1 MRRWQYLGPGPV
13 RRHVHDL
20 HPRAVGHRALG
31 DLDGGLTGGQ
41 QAGQW
46 CAAQPGGPRLHGDH
60 SRSGYLQV
68 LSAAAVESALG
79 DQAAPRPGRQAGEPE
94 RLCGLQ
100 LVGQEGRHRTAAPV
114 GAVVSAA
121 DHSRAVEQRG
131 QRFGG
136 RLRRGVDVRRDE
148 REALRA
154 EGGRVPQRLV
164 LVTADID
171 APSEAIAE
179 ALAPQLDGAAVVCC
193 GDYSADRG
201 SGSVPAFLAHQ
212 LEAAQAL
219 GLTGLTPRTP
229 GCLIAQRRLDGG
241 RREHLQVTAPAVISV
256 EPGAA
261 RLRRASL
268 SGLLAAREADI
279 EVAEGAVTHGSRVQV
294 MSTAPYRPRPKM
306 LPPPHDPL
314 PRARLLALTGAL
326 TERTLPRVVR
336 ASCDEAAD
344 ELISYLKDKGYLT

>member
-1 MRRWQYLGPGPV
+1 MTEPGFIAAVLKWVDLRPDVDPLEGTVRHDDRTSGFSLADAAALECALLLGEAWQLPVAAITAGPPGAQ
-13 RRHVHDL
+13 
-20 HPRAVGHRALG
+20 AVLR
-31 DLDGGLTGGQ
+31 D
-41 QAGQW
+41 
-46 CAAQPGGPRLHGDH
+46 AAAFGPR
-60 SRSGYLQV
+60 
-68 LSAAAVESALG
+68 
-79 DQAAPRPGRQAGEPE
+79 
-94 RLCGLQ
+94 
-100 LVGQEGRHRTAAPV
+100 
-114 GAVVSAA
+114 
-121 DHSRAVEQRG
+121 
-131 QRFGG
+131 
-136 RLRRGVDVRRDE
+136 
-148 REALRA
+148 
-154 EGGRVPQRLV
+154 RLV

-179 ALAPQLDGAAVVCC
+179 ALAPLLDGAAVVCC

-268 SGLLAAREADI
+268 SGLLAAREAVI

-326 TERTLPRVVR
+326 TERTPPRVVR

>member
-1 MRRWQYLGPGPV
+1 MSEPGFIAAALKWVDLRPDVDPLAGTVRHDDRTSGFSLADAAALECALLLGEAWQLPVAAITAGPP
-13 RRHVHDL
+13 
-20 HPRAVGHRALG
+20 
-31 DLDGGLTGGQ
+31 
-41 QAGQW
+41 
-46 CAAQPGGPRLHGDH
+46 AAQG
-60 SRSGYLQV
+60 V
-68 LSAAAVESALG
+68 LRDAAA
-79 DQAAPRPGRQAGEPE
+79 
-94 RLCGLQ
+94 
-100 LVGQEGRHRTAAPV
+100 
-114 GAVVSAA
+114 
-121 DHSRAVEQRG
+121 
-131 QRFGG
+131 FG
-136 RLRRGVDVRRDE
+136 
-148 REALRA
+148 
-154 EGGRVPQRLV
+154 PQRLAF
-164 LVTADID
+164 VTADID
-171 APSEAIAE
+171 APSEATAE
-179 ALAPQLDGAAVVCC
+179 ALAPLLDGAAVVCC

-268 SGLLAAREADI
+268 SGLLAAREAVI

>member
-1 MRRWQYLGPGPV
+1 MSEPGFIAAVLKWVDLRPDVDPLEGTVRHDDRTSGFSLADAAALECALLLGEAWQLPVAAITAGPPGAQ
-13 RRHVHDL
+13 
-20 HPRAVGHRALG
+20 AVLR
-31 DLDGGLTGGQ
+31 D
-41 QAGQW
+41 
-46 CAAQPGGPRLHGDH
+46 AAAFGPR
-60 SRSGYLQV
+60 
-68 LSAAAVESALG
+68 
-79 DQAAPRPGRQAGEPE
+79 
-94 RLCGLQ
+94 
-100 LVGQEGRHRTAAPV
+100 
-114 GAVVSAA
+114 
-121 DHSRAVEQRG
+121 
-131 QRFGG
+131 
-136 RLRRGVDVRRDE
+136 
-148 REALRA
+148 
-154 EGGRVPQRLV
+154 RLV

-179 ALAPQLDGAAVVCC
+179 ALAPLLDGAAVVCC

-268 SGLLAAREADI
+268 SGLLAAREAVI

-326 TERTLPRVVR
+326 TERTPPRVVR

>member
-1 MRRWQYLGPGPV
+1 MAAITAGPPGAQ
-13 RRHVHDL
+13 
-20 HPRAVGHRALG
+20 AVLR
-31 DLDGGLTGGQ
+31 D
-41 QAGQW
+41 
-46 CAAQPGGPRLHGDH
+46 AAAFGPR
-60 SRSGYLQV
+60 
-68 LSAAAVESALG
+68 
-79 DQAAPRPGRQAGEPE
+79 
-94 RLCGLQ
+94 
-100 LVGQEGRHRTAAPV
+100 
-114 GAVVSAA
+114 
-121 DHSRAVEQRG
+121 
-131 QRFGG
+131 
-136 RLRRGVDVRRDE
+136 
-148 REALRA
+148 
-154 EGGRVPQRLV
+154 RLV

-179 ALAPQLDGAAVVCC
+179 ALAPLLDGAAVVCC

-268 SGLLAAREADI
+268 SGLLAAREAVI

-294 MSTAPYRPRPKM
+294 MSTAPYRPRPKV

-326 TERTLPRVVR
+326 TERTPPRVVS
-336 ASCDEAAD
+336 APCDEAAD
-344 ELISYLKDKGYLT
+344 ELIGYLKDKGYLT

>member
-1 MRRWQYLGPGPV
+1 MTEPGFIAAVLKWVDLRPDVDPLEGTVRHDDRTSGFSLADAAALECALLLGEAWQLPVAAITAGPPGAQ
-13 RRHVHDL
+13 
-20 HPRAVGHRALG
+20 AVLR
-31 DLDGGLTGGQ
+31 D
-41 QAGQW
+41 
-46 CAAQPGGPRLHGDH
+46 AAAFGPR
-60 SRSGYLQV
+60 
-68 LSAAAVESALG
+68 
-79 DQAAPRPGRQAGEPE
+79 
-94 RLCGLQ
+94 
-100 LVGQEGRHRTAAPV
+100 
-114 GAVVSAA
+114 
-121 DHSRAVEQRG
+121 
-131 QRFGG
+131 
-136 RLRRGVDVRRDE
+136 
-148 REALRA
+148 
-154 EGGRVPQRLV
+154 RLV
-164 LVTADID
+164 LIAADID

-179 ALAPQLDGAAVVCC
+179 ALAPLLDGAAVVCC

-268 SGLLAAREADI
+268 SGLLAAREAVI

>member
-1 MRRWQYLGPGPV
+1 MTEPGFIAAVLKWVDLRPDVDPLEGTVRHDDRTSGFSLADAAALECALLLGEAWQLPVAAITAGPPGAQ
-13 RRHVHDL
+13 
-20 HPRAVGHRALG
+20 AVLR
-31 DLDGGLTGGQ
+31 D
-41 QAGQW
+41 
-46 CAAQPGGPRLHGDH
+46 AAAFGPR
-60 SRSGYLQV
+60 
-68 LSAAAVESALG
+68 
-79 DQAAPRPGRQAGEPE
+79 
-94 RLCGLQ
+94 
-100 LVGQEGRHRTAAPV
+100 
-114 GAVVSAA
+114 
-121 DHSRAVEQRG
+121 
-131 QRFGG
+131 
-136 RLRRGVDVRRDE
+136 
-148 REALRA
+148 
-154 EGGRVPQRLV
+154 RLV

-179 ALAPQLDGAAVVCC
+179 ALAPLLDGAAVVCC

-261 RLRRASL
+261 RLHRASL
-268 SGLLAAREADI
+268 SGLLAAREAVI

-326 TERTLPRVVR
+326 TERTPPRVVR

>member
-1 MRRWQYLGPGPV
+1 MSGLGFIAAALKWVDLRPDVDPLAGTVRHDDRTAGFSLADAAALEWALRLGEAWQLPVTAITAGPPGAQ
-13 RRHVHDL
+13 
-20 HPRAVGHRALG
+20 AVLR
-31 DLDGGLTGGQ
+31 D
-41 QAGQW
+41 
-46 CAAQPGGPRLHGDH
+46 AAAFGPR
-60 SRSGYLQV
+60 
-68 LSAAAVESALG
+68 
-79 DQAAPRPGRQAGEPE
+79 
-94 RLCGLQ
+94 
-100 LVGQEGRHRTAAPV
+100 
-114 GAVVSAA
+114 
-121 DHSRAVEQRG
+121 
-131 QRFGG
+131 
-136 RLRRGVDVRRDE
+136 
-148 REALRA
+148 
-154 EGGRVPQRLV
+154 RLV

-179 ALAPQLDGAAVVCC
+179 ALAPLLDGAAVVCC

-219 GLTGLTPRTP
+219 GLTGLTPRSR

-268 SGLLAAREADI
+268 SGLLAAREAVI

-326 TERTLPRVVR
+326 TERTPPRVVR

>member
-1 MRRWQYLGPGPV
+1 MTEPGFIAAVLKWVDLRPDVDPLEGTVRHDDRTSGFSLADAAALECALLLGEAWQLPVAAITAGPPGAQ
-13 RRHVHDL
+13 
-20 HPRAVGHRALG
+20 AVLR
-31 DLDGGLTGGQ
+31 D
-41 QAGQW
+41 
-46 CAAQPGGPRLHGDH
+46 AAAFGPR
-60 SRSGYLQV
+60 
-68 LSAAAVESALG
+68 
-79 DQAAPRPGRQAGEPE
+79 
-94 RLCGLQ
+94 
-100 LVGQEGRHRTAAPV
+100 
-114 GAVVSAA
+114 
-121 DHSRAVEQRG
+121 
-131 QRFGG
+131 
-136 RLRRGVDVRRDE
+136 
-148 REALRA
+148 
-154 EGGRVPQRLV
+154 RLV

-179 ALAPQLDGAAVVCC
+179 ALAPLLDGAAVVCC

-201 SGSVPAFLAHQ
+201 SGSVPAFLAHR

-219 GLTGLTPRTP
+219 GLTGLTPRSR

-268 SGLLAAREADI
+268 SGLLAAREAVI

-326 TERTLPRVVR
+326 TERTPPRVVR

>member
-1 MRRWQYLGPGPV
+1 MTEPGFIAAVLKWVDLRPDVDPLEGTVRHDDRTSGFSLADAAALECALLLGEAWQLPVAAITAGPPGAQ
-13 RRHVHDL
+13 
-20 HPRAVGHRALG
+20 AVLR
-31 DLDGGLTGGQ
+31 D
-41 QAGQW
+41 
-46 CAAQPGGPRLHGDH
+46 AAAFGPR
-60 SRSGYLQV
+60 
-68 LSAAAVESALG
+68 
-79 DQAAPRPGRQAGEPE
+79 
-94 RLCGLQ
+94 
-100 LVGQEGRHRTAAPV
+100 
-114 GAVVSAA
+114 
-121 DHSRAVEQRG
+121 
-131 QRFGG
+131 
-136 RLRRGVDVRRDE
+136 
-148 REALRA
+148 
-154 EGGRVPQRLV
+154 RLV

-179 ALAPQLDGAAVVCC
+179 ALAPLLDGAAVVCC

-268 SGLLAAREADI
+268 SGLLAAREAPI

>member
-1 MRRWQYLGPGPV
+1 MTEPGFIAAVLKWVDLRPDVDPLEGTVRHDDRTSGFSLADAAALECALLLGEAWQLPVAAITAGPPGA
-13 RRHVHDL
+13 
-20 HPRAVGHRALG
+20 RAVLR
-31 DLDGGLTGGQ
+31 D
-41 QAGQW
+41 
-46 CAAQPGGPRLHGDH
+46 AAAFGPR
-60 SRSGYLQV
+60 
-68 LSAAAVESALG
+68 
-79 DQAAPRPGRQAGEPE
+79 
-94 RLCGLQ
+94 
-100 LVGQEGRHRTAAPV
+100 
-114 GAVVSAA
+114 
-121 DHSRAVEQRG
+121 
-131 QRFGG
+131 
-136 RLRRGVDVRRDE
+136 
-148 REALRA
+148 
-154 EGGRVPQRLV
+154 RLV

-268 SGLLAAREADI
+268 SGLLAAREAVI

-326 TERTLPRVVR
+326 TERTPPRVVS
-336 ASCDEAAD
+336 APCDEAAD

>member
-1 MRRWQYLGPGPV
+1 MTEPGFIAAVLKWVDLRPDVDPLEGTVRHDDRTSGFSLADAAALECALLLGEAWQLPVAAITAGPPGAQ
-13 RRHVHDL
+13 
-20 HPRAVGHRALG
+20 AVLR
-31 DLDGGLTGGQ
+31 D
-41 QAGQW
+41 
-46 CAAQPGGPRLHGDH
+46 AAAFGPR
-60 SRSGYLQV
+60 
-68 LSAAAVESALG
+68 
-79 DQAAPRPGRQAGEPE
+79 
-94 RLCGLQ
+94 
-100 LVGQEGRHRTAAPV
+100 
-114 GAVVSAA
+114 
-121 DHSRAVEQRG
+121 
-131 QRFGG
+131 
-136 RLRRGVDVRRDE
+136 
-148 REALRA
+148 
-154 EGGRVPQRLV
+154 RLV

-179 ALAPQLDGAAVVCC
+179 ALAPLLDGAAVVCC

-268 SGLLAAREADI
+268 SGLLAAREAVI

>member
-1 MRRWQYLGPGPV
+1 MTEPGFIAAVLKWVDLRPDVDPLEGTVRHDDRTSGFSLADAAALECALLLGEAWQLPVAAITAGPPGAQ
-13 RRHVHDL
+13 
-20 HPRAVGHRALG
+20 AVLR
-31 DLDGGLTGGQ
+31 D
-41 QAGQW
+41 
-46 CAAQPGGPRLHGDH
+46 AAAFGPR
-60 SRSGYLQV
+60 
-68 LSAAAVESALG
+68 
-79 DQAAPRPGRQAGEPE
+79 
-94 RLCGLQ
+94 
-100 LVGQEGRHRTAAPV
+100 
-114 GAVVSAA
+114 
-121 DHSRAVEQRG
+121 
-131 QRFGG
+131 
-136 RLRRGVDVRRDE
+136 
-148 REALRA
+148 
-154 EGGRVPQRLV
+154 RLV

-179 ALAPQLDGAAVVCC
+179 ALAPLLDGAAVVCC

-268 SGLLAAREADI
+268 SGLLAAREAVI

-326 TERTLPRVVR
+326 TERTPPRVVR
-336 ASCDEAAD
+336 APCDEAAD
-344 ELISYLKDKGYLT
+344 ELIRYLKDKGYLT

>member
-1 MRRWQYLGPGPV
+1 MSVPGFIAAALKWVDLRPDVDPLAGTVRHDDRTSGFSLADAAALECALLLGEAWQLPVAAITAGPPGAQ
-13 RRHVHDL
+13 
-20 HPRAVGHRALG
+20 AVLR
-31 DLDGGLTGGQ
+31 D
-41 QAGQW
+41 
-46 CAAQPGGPRLHGDH
+46 AAAFGPR
-60 SRSGYLQV
+60 
-68 LSAAAVESALG
+68 
-79 DQAAPRPGRQAGEPE
+79 
-94 RLCGLQ
+94 
-100 LVGQEGRHRTAAPV
+100 
-114 GAVVSAA
+114 
-121 DHSRAVEQRG
+121 
-131 QRFGG
+131 
-136 RLRRGVDVRRDE
+136 
-148 REALRA
+148 
-154 EGGRVPQRLV
+154 RLV

-179 ALAPQLDGAAVVCC
+179 ALAPLLDGAAVVCC

-268 SGLLAAREADI
+268 SGLLAAREAVI

>member
-1 MRRWQYLGPGPV
+1 MSEPGFIAAALKWADLRPDVDPLAGTVRHDGRATGFSFADAAALEWALRLGESWQLPVTAITAGPPEAQ
-13 RRHVHDL
+13 
-20 HPRAVGHRALG
+20 AVLR
-31 DLDGGLTGGQ
+31 D
-41 QAGQW
+41 
-46 CAAQPGGPRLHGDH
+46 AAAFGPR
-60 SRSGYLQV
+60 
-68 LSAAAVESALG
+68 
-79 DQAAPRPGRQAGEPE
+79 
-94 RLCGLQ
+94 
-100 LVGQEGRHRTAAPV
+100 
-114 GAVVSAA
+114 
-121 DHSRAVEQRG
+121 
-131 QRFGG
+131 
-136 RLRRGVDVRRDE
+136 
-148 REALRA
+148 
-154 EGGRVPQRLV
+154 RLV
-164 LVTADID
+164 FVTADHD
-171 APSEAIAE
+171 APSEAVASV
-179 ALAPQLDGAAVVCC
+179 LAPLLAGAAVVCC

-201 SGSVPAFLAHQ
+201 SGSVPAFLAHH

-268 SGLLAAREADI
+268 SGLLAAREAVI

-326 TERTLPRVVR
+326 TERTPPRVVR

>member
-1 MRRWQYLGPGPV
+1 MSEPGFIAAALKWVDLRPDVDPLAGTVRHDDRTSGFSLADAAALECALLLGEAWQLPVAAITAGPP
-13 RRHVHDL
+13 
-20 HPRAVGHRALG
+20 
-31 DLDGGLTGGQ
+31 
-41 QAGQW
+41 
-46 CAAQPGGPRLHGDH
+46 AAQG
-60 SRSGYLQV
+60 V
-68 LSAAAVESALG
+68 LRDAAA
-79 DQAAPRPGRQAGEPE
+79 
-94 RLCGLQ
+94 
-100 LVGQEGRHRTAAPV
+100 
-114 GAVVSAA
+114 
-121 DHSRAVEQRG
+121 
-131 QRFGG
+131 FG
-136 RLRRGVDVRRDE
+136 
-148 REALRA
+148 
-154 EGGRVPQRLV
+154 PQRLV
-164 LVTADID
+164 FVTADID

-179 ALAPQLDGAAVVCC
+179 ALAPLLDGAAVVCC

-268 SGLLAAREADI
+268 SGLLAAREAVI

>member
-1 MRRWQYLGPGPV
+1 MSEPGFVAVALKWVDLRPDVDPLAGTVRHDDRTSGFSLADAAALECALLLGEAWQLPVAAITAGPPGAQ
-13 RRHVHDL
+13 
-20 HPRAVGHRALG
+20 AVLR
-31 DLDGGLTGGQ
+31 D
-41 QAGQW
+41 
-46 CAAQPGGPRLHGDH
+46 AAAFGPR
-60 SRSGYLQV
+60 
-68 LSAAAVESALG
+68 
-79 DQAAPRPGRQAGEPE
+79 
-94 RLCGLQ
+94 
-100 LVGQEGRHRTAAPV
+100 
-114 GAVVSAA
+114 
-121 DHSRAVEQRG
+121 
-131 QRFGG
+131 
-136 RLRRGVDVRRDE
+136 
-148 REALRA
+148 
-154 EGGRVPQRLV
+154 RLV

-179 ALAPQLDGAAVVCC
+179 ALAPLLDGAAVVCC

-268 SGLLAAREADI
+268 SGLLAAREAVI

-326 TERTLPRVVR
+326 TERTPPRVVR

>member
-1 MRRWQYLGPGPV
+1 MTEPGFIAAVLKWVDLRPDVDPLAGTVCHDDRTSGFSLADAAALECALLLGEAWQLPV
-13 RRHVHDL
+13 
-20 HPRAVGHRALG
+20 AAITA
-31 DLDGGLTGGQ
+31 GLP
-41 QAGQW
+41 
-46 CAAQPGGPRLHGDH
+46 AAQGVLRDAAAFGPR
-60 SRSGYLQV
+60 
-68 LSAAAVESALG
+68 
-79 DQAAPRPGRQAGEPE
+79 
-94 RLCGLQ
+94 
-100 LVGQEGRHRTAAPV
+100 
-114 GAVVSAA
+114 
-121 DHSRAVEQRG
+121 
-131 QRFGG
+131 
-136 RLRRGVDVRRDE
+136 
-148 REALRA
+148 
-154 EGGRVPQRLV
+154 RLV

-179 ALAPQLDGAAVVCC
+179 ALAPLLDGAAVVCC

-268 SGLLAAREADI
+268 SGLLAAREAVI

>member
-1 MRRWQYLGPGPV
+1 MSEPGFIAVALKWADLRPDVDPLAGTVRHDDRTSGFSLADAAALECALLLGEAWQLPVAAITAGPPGAQ
-13 RRHVHDL
+13 
-20 HPRAVGHRALG
+20 AVLR
-31 DLDGGLTGGQ
+31 D
-41 QAGQW
+41 
-46 CAAQPGGPRLHGDH
+46 AAAFGPR
-60 SRSGYLQV
+60 
-68 LSAAAVESALG
+68 
-79 DQAAPRPGRQAGEPE
+79 
-94 RLCGLQ
+94 
-100 LVGQEGRHRTAAPV
+100 
-114 GAVVSAA
+114 
-121 DHSRAVEQRG
+121 
-131 QRFGG
+131 
-136 RLRRGVDVRRDE
+136 
-148 REALRA
+148 
-154 EGGRVPQRLV
+154 RLV

-179 ALAPQLDGAAVVCC
+179 ALAPLLDGAAVVCC

-229 GCLIAQRRLDGG
+229 GCLSAQRRLDGG

-268 SGLLAAREADI
+268 SGLLAAREAVI

-344 ELISYLKDKGYLT
+344 ELIGYLKDKGYLT